1 MTNIIFTFFVK
12 SERSISRQITSVATC
27 VKHENHWKWT
37 IKGKQPLLFRPK
49 RVIQKLFVRMK
60 KNAGSVPKK
69 KKWTKGSTIITHLR
83 TIQLWSMLETLL
95 KTLNI
100 NSSDCM
106 VMKPF
111 DRGVILFFCYYYY
124 WRIPPQSFS
133 EAPQRKQ
140 DLSDQI
146 PLRLRK
152 LNQHIKLG

>member
-111 DRGVILFFCYYYY
+111 DRGVILFFVIIIIEGYLHNLLVKHHKGSKTY
-124 WRIPPQSFS
+124 
-133 EAPQRKQ
+133 
-140 DLSDQI
+140 QI
-146 PLRLRK
+146 RSLCVFG
-152 LNQHIKLG
+152 NWINI